1 MSLGASAA
9 TERPPVSAL
18 AFFDIIVLVVAAPI
32 MLLIGVP
39 ASGYA
44 IGAGAWIALRAAGLG
59 IDRVIERAD
68 AQRQIGLRMAHMF
81 ARLFVLAIAVIVA
94 RDAGG
99 RDAGIT
105 CLAVVVFGYTI
116 SLAMSAATRPRTR

>member
-1 MSLGASAA
+1 
-9 TERPPVSAL
+9 VSVL
-18 AFFDIIVLVVAAPI
+18 AFFDLIALAVAAPI

-44 IGAGAWIALRAAGLG
+44 IGAGVWLVVRASGLG
-59 IDRVIERAD
+59 IDRAINKAD
-68 AQRQIGLRMAHMF
+68 AQTQIGLRMAHMF

-105 CLAVVVFGYTI
+105 CLAVVVFAYTI
-116 SLAMSAATRPRTR
+116 SLATSAATRPRSR

>member
-1 MSLGASAA
+1 MNL
-9 TERPPVSAL
+9 L
-18 AFFDIIVLVVAAPI
+18 AFFDVIVLVVAAPI

-44 IGAGAWIALRAAGLG
+44 IGAGVWIALRAAGLG
-59 IDRVIERAD
+59 IDRVVESAD

-81 ARLFVLAIAVIVA
+81 GRLFVLAIAVIVA
-94 RDAGG
+94 RNAGG

-105 CLAVVVFGYTI
+105 CLAVVVFAYTM
-116 SLAMSAATRPRTR
+116 SLAVAAATRPLRSR

>member
-1 MSLGASAA
+1 L
-9 TERPPVSAL
+9 RYFDVAL
-18 AFFDIIVLVVAAPI
+18 LIVAAPI

-44 IGAGAWIALRAAGLG
+44 IGAGAWIALRAAGLR
-59 IDRVIERAD
+59 IDRVIAGAD

-94 RDAGG
+94 RNAGG
-99 RDAGIT
+99 RDAGLT
-105 CLAVVVFGYTI
+105 CLAVVVFAYTI
-116 SLAMSAATRPRTR
+116 SLAISAATRPRSR

>member
-1 MSLGASAA
+1 MSWFAYFDLI
-9 TERPPVSAL
+9 AL
-18 AFFDIIVLVVAAPI
+18 AVAAPI

-44 IGAGAWIALRAAGLG
+44 IGAGAWVLVRAAGVG
-59 IDRVIERAD
+59 IDRVIDRAD
-68 AQRQIGLRMAHMF
+68 AQTQIGLRMAHMF

>member
-1 MSLGASAA
+1 
-9 TERPPVSAL
+9 VSAL

>member
-1 MSLGASAA
+1 
-9 TERPPVSAL
+9 VSAL
-18 AFFDIIVLVVAAPI
+18 AFFDVLVLVVAAPI

-59 IDRVIERAD
+59 VDRVIAGAD

-81 ARLFVLAIAVIVA
+81 ARLFVLAIAVIIA
-94 RDAGG
+94 RNAGG

-105 CLAVVVFGYTI
+105 CLAIVVFGYTI
-116 SLAMSAATRPRTR
+116 SMAISAATRPRSR

>member
-1 MSLGASAA
+1 MG
-9 TERPPVSAL
+9 VL
-18 AFFDIIVLVVAAPI
+18 AYFDIIALVVAAPI

-44 IGAGAWIALRAAGLG
+44 IGAGAWLALRAAGLG
-59 IDRVIERAD
+59 VDRVIERAD

-81 ARLFVLAIAVIVA
+81 GRLFVLAIAVIVA
-94 RDAGG
+94 RNAGG

-116 SLAMSAATRPRTR
+116 SMAISAASRPRSR